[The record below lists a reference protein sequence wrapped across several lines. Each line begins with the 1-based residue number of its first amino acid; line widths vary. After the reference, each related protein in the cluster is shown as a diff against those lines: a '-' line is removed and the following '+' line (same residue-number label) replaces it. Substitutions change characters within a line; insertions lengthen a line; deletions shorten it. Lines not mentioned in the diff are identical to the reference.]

1 MIEETSQTNQTA
13 TGQTAQPAQAT
24 QSTQPA
30 QVTNAESTTNTT
42 TGTTTGST
50 TGVTAGTPM
59 EATTQPAQATD
70 ATQATQATQ
79 PAQTAQVAEPAS
91 FVPAW
96 QVKSDKLKEAVQQG
110 YGVQVVY
117 KSTNE
122 EPCEP
127 TLVTEGQASDN
138 YPFVVEEPV
147 GFVAPKF
154 LWNGAT
160 RGWVETAS
168 IQQGKVLAE
177 AQSNIAELQQQ
188 ATDFG
193 KTVGQVDTVNKQVQ
207 ADKTEFTNAITAL
220 KQSSQETSS
229 AIQTQLGQLITMVSS
244 LAAANKS
251 EAQTTVQSTAS
262 QPAEAQATA
271 TNASSAES
279 TQSTTAQSTNA

>member
-1 MIEETSQTNQTA
+1 MTEETTQTSQNA
-13 TGQTAQPAQAT
+13 TGQPAQAT
-24 QSTQPA
+24 ETTQA
-30 QVTNAESTTNTT
+30 TNAESTTNTT

-50 TGVTAGTPM
+50 TGVTTGTPM
-59 EATTQPAQATD
+59 EATTQPAQA
-70 ATQATQATQ
+70 AQPTQATQ
-79 PAQTAQVAEPAS
+79 PAQTAQATETAS

-127 TLVTEGQASDN
+127 TLVTEGQAYDN

-154 LWNGAT
+154 LWNGTT
-160 RGWVETAS
+160 RGWIETAS

-177 AQSNIAELQQQ
+177 AQNNIAELQQQ
-188 ATDFG
+188 VTDFG
-193 KTVGQVDTVNKQVQ
+193 KTAGQVETVNKQVQ
-207 ADKTEFTNAITAL
+207 AEETEFTNAITAL

-229 AIQTQLGQLITMVSS
+229 AIQTQLGQLVTMVSS
-244 LAAANKS
+244 LAVANKS
-251 EAQTTVQSTAS
+251 EAQTTAQSTAS
-262 QPAEAQATA
+262 QAAEAQATA

-279 TQSTTAQSTNA
+279 TQSTTVQSTNA

>member
-1 MIEETSQTNQTA
+1 MADTQEQATQSAQSAQATQATNEQVQSAQTTQATQATQPTQTSQTNQTA
-13 TGQTAQPAQAT
+13 TGQPAQAT
-24 QSTQPA
+24 QA
-30 QVTNAESTTNTT
+30 
-42 TGTTTGST
+42 
-50 TGVTAGTPM
+50 
-59 EATTQPAQATD
+59 AQATD
-70 ATQATQATQ
+70 ASQAAQATET
-79 PAQTAQVAEPAS
+79 AS

-122 EPCEP
+122 ESCEP
-127 TLVTEGQASDN
+127 TLVTEEQASDN

-154 LWNGAT
+154 LWNGTT
-160 RGWVETAS
+160 RGWIETAS

-177 AQSNIAELQQQ
+177 AQNNIAELQQQ
-188 ATDFG
+188 VTDFG
-193 KTVGQVDTVNKQVQ
+193 KTAGQVDTANKQIQ

-220 KQSSQETSS
+220 KQNSQETSS

-251 EAQTTVQSTAS
+251 EAQTTAQSTAS

-271 TNASSAES
+271 TTASSAES
-279 TQSTTAQSTNA
+279 TQSTTAQTTNA

>member
-1 MIEETSQTNQTA
+1 MADTQEQATQSAQSAQATQATNEQVQSAQTTQATQATQPTQTSQTNQTA
-13 TGQTAQPAQAT
+13 TGQPAQAT
-24 QSTQPA
+24 QA
-30 QVTNAESTTNTT
+30 
-42 TGTTTGST
+42 
-50 TGVTAGTPM
+50 
-59 EATTQPAQATD
+59 AQATD
-70 ATQATQATQ
+70 ASQAAQATET
-79 PAQTAQVAEPAS
+79 AS

-122 EPCEP
+122 ESCEP
-127 TLVTEGQASDN
+127 TLVTEEQASDN

-147 GFVAPKF
+147 GFIAPKF
-154 LWNGAT
+154 LWNGTT
-160 RGWVETAS
+160 RGWIETAS

-177 AQSNIAELQQQ
+177 AQNNIAELQQQ
-188 ATDFG
+188 VTDFG
-193 KTVGQVDTVNKQVQ
+193 KTAGQVDTANKQIQ

-220 KQSSQETSS
+220 KQNSQETSS

-251 EAQTTVQSTAS
+251 EAQTTAQSTAS

-271 TNASSAES
+271 TTASSAES
-279 TQSTTAQSTNA
+279 TQSTTAQTTNA

>member
-1 MIEETSQTNQTA
+1 MADTQEQATQSAQSAQATQATNEQVQSAQTTQATQATQPTQTSQTNQTA
-13 TGQTAQPAQAT
+13 TGQPAQAT
-24 QSTQPA
+24 QA
-30 QVTNAESTTNTT
+30 
-42 TGTTTGST
+42 
-50 TGVTAGTPM
+50 
-59 EATTQPAQATD
+59 AQATD
-70 ATQATQATQ
+70 ASQAAQATET
-79 PAQTAQVAEPAS
+79 AS

-122 EPCEP
+122 ESCEP
-127 TLVTEGQASDN
+127 TLVTEEQASDN

-154 LWNGAT
+154 LWNGTT
-160 RGWVETAS
+160 RGWIETAS

-177 AQSNIAELQQQ
+177 AQNNIAELQQQ
-188 ATDFG
+188 VTDFG
-193 KTVGQVDTVNKQVQ
+193 KTAGQVDTANKQIQ

-220 KQSSQETSS
+220 KQNSQETSS

-251 EAQTTVQSTAS
+251 EAQTTAQSTAS
-262 QPAEAQATA
+262 QSAEAQATA
-271 TNASSAES
+271 TTASSAES
-279 TQSTTAQSTNA
+279 TQSTTAQTTNA

>member
-1 MIEETSQTNQTA
+1 MRGNIMTEQATQTNQATTVQPTQA
-13 TGQTAQPAQAT
+13 TGAMQAT
-24 QSTQPA
+24 QSTN
-30 QVTNAESTTNTT
+30 TGNTSTT

-50 TGVTAGTPM
+50 TTV
-59 EATTQPAQATD
+59 QPTQATD
-70 ATQATQATQ
+70 AAQAT
-79 PAQTAQVAEPAS
+79 EPAS

-122 EPCEP
+122 ESCEP
-127 TLVTEGQASDN
+127 TLVTEEQASDN

-147 GFVAPKF
+147 GFIAPKF
-154 LWNGAT
+154 LWNGTT

-177 AQSNIAELQQQ
+177 AQNNIAELQQQ
-188 ATDFG
+188 VTDFG
-193 KTVGQVDTVNKQVQ
+193 KTAGQVDTANKQIQ
-207 ADKTEFTNAITAL
+207 ADETEFTKAITAL
-220 KQSSQETSS
+220 KQNSQENSS

-244 LAAANKS
+244 LAAANKP
-251 EAQTTVQSTAS
+251 EAQTTAQSTAS

-271 TNASSAES
+271 TTAPSAES
-279 TQSTTAQSTNA
+279 TQSTTAQTTNA

>member
-1 MIEETSQTNQTA
+1 MTEETNQTNQTA

-24 QSTQPA
+24 DAAQTTQSTDEQVQSAQSAQSAQEAQTTQVSQPTQPTQPV
-30 QVTNAESTTNTT
+30 QVTET
-42 TGTTTGST
+42 
-50 TGVTAGTPM
+50 
-59 EATTQPAQATD
+59 
-70 ATQATQATQ
+70 
-79 PAQTAQVAEPAS
+79 AS

-154 LWNGAT
+154 LWNGTT
-160 RGWVETAS
+160 RGWIETAS

-177 AQSNIAELQQQ
+177 AQNNIAKLQQQ
-188 ATDFG
+188 VTDFG
-193 KTVGQVDTVNKQVQ
+193 KTAGQVDNANKKIQ
-207 ADKTEFTNAITAL
+207 ADETEFTNAITAL
-220 KQSSQETSS
+220 KQNSQENSS
-229 AIQTQLGQLITMVSS
+229 AIQTQLGQLITIVSS
-244 LAAANKS
+244 LATANKS
-251 EAQTTVQSTAS
+251 EAQTTAQSTAS

-271 TNASSAES
+271 TNAKT
-279 TQSTTAQSTNA
+279 TQSTTAQATNA

>member
-1 MIEETSQTNQTA
+1 MADTQEQATQSAQSAQATQATNEQVQSAQTTQATQATQPTQTSQTNQTA
-13 TGQTAQPAQAT
+13 TGQPAQAT
-24 QSTQPA
+24 QA
-30 QVTNAESTTNTT
+30 
-42 TGTTTGST
+42 
-50 TGVTAGTPM
+50 
-59 EATTQPAQATD
+59 AQATD
-70 ATQATQATQ
+70 ASQAAQATET
-79 PAQTAQVAEPAS
+79 AS

-122 EPCEP
+122 ESCEP
-127 TLVTEGQASDN
+127 TLVTEEQASDN

-154 LWNGAT
+154 LWNGTT
-160 RGWVETAS
+160 RGWIETAS

-177 AQSNIAELQQQ
+177 AQNNIAELQQQ
-188 ATDFG
+188 VTDFG
-193 KTVGQVDTVNKQVQ
+193 KTAGQVDTANKQIQ

-220 KQSSQETSS
+220 KQNSQETSS

-251 EAQTTVQSTAS
+251 EAQTTAQSTAS
-262 QPAEAQATA
+262 QSAEAQATA
-271 TNASSAES
+271 TTASSAKS
-279 TQSTTAQSTNA
+279 TQSTTAQTTNA